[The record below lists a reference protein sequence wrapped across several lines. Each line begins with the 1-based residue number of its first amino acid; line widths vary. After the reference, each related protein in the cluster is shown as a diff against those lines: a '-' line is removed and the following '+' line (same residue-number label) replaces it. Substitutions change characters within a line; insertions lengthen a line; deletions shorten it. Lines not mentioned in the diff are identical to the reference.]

1 MKKLQTLTTSTA
13 IALASVS
20 APAFAQEAQA
30 TAVPADTVNEPALV
44 AKSQVK
50 PLEKSEVPAPSTVK
64 PALDA
69 QNAVVKDA
77 EAKIDTAKSD
87 VQTKEATVASIETE
101 YSNADK
107 AVKDAEVTASQAT
120 PAKVAEVKDA
130 QAKNLDAQTANQR
143 ATEATNEQIKS
154 ETTVLAE
161 KQSDVA
167 TAKENL
173 DQAEK
178 DVQTAEQAVT
188 NAESAL
194 DGTGLTN
201 AEKDLKEAQKGVKD
215 AEDTVAD
222 AQTAFKN
229 ATKADADRDD
239 AIKSAETDVNT
250 KNDAVKLTKE
260 KLATAN
266 EHAESVEAKLQSAQ
280 DELKKA
286 QDALKNIGKPTN
298 IYEAINAEIVD
309 KSGTIYFKDKTFD
322 LTAKMN
328 EFRRLIK
335 EDKNVEAQKYA
346 EENLL
351 SSMLNLYIDDTSQ
364 QFIKALIG
372 DEAFNKTYNLQNG
385 KLILSREDYKALNIA
400 FASQLNAFRK
410 ISGLEPIN
418 KVTENSIDLGMKAI
432 DAWNDF
438 ANKPENVN
446 KYGSELGH
454 NGFSNV
460 QKATGAFTENIYPM
474 AGFKKSSMTFTELN
488 TLFVYHMLGF
498 AFKDA
503 HSNWGHYFNLLSGDN
518 VHMGLYQNRSD
529 STEAGGAYFTHSFP
543 NAKAN
548 DTIIYSQYGAIKLS
562 KIEHSLAEYNSKVD
576 ELINYAVNH
585 PQYIYLLQEYNNYY
599 AAIQNEYRRT
609 NVIDP
614 QKQAQLDGKAKELDD
629 YEKEHKVPSI
639 DFTGSSGGF
648 TVRET
653 FKLRHIAPFNGWS
666 VSWLKKNDDGTFKYQ
681 SSSTDDFSGTLDDYK
696 KIMTIKVDNLVKSKL
711 SSMQEQ
717 IAETKQLYAPFFE
730 KLSQAEI
737 KNNVNQL
744 QAKVIKSQSNLEQA
758 TTALE
763 NAKNALT
770 KASTDYASALS
781 LKTEAEKVLASAMAT
796 PLQAQV
802 AENNLRLANIALEN
816 AKKREAKASEA
827 VANFSASLADKK
839 ATLEKAQDALKSA
852 KTVKTIAS
860 QALDIASANLE
871 DQETKLDNLNKQV
884 TKLLAEKDALVKE
897 AKELAEQL
905 QAYLDAP
912 VALTKAKQARTA
924 VSVKLELAK
933 ADLEMAQSKLEN
945 LLTAQKAEEAK
956 LAELEATYARLV
968 DLAEKAQENVVAKLP
983 DGTVI
988 AVPKVAPTAEVLP
1001 EVNLEELAKEDAKDS
1016 TVKTLPDGTIVA
1028 VPKDAPVAEAL
1039 PTVNVDELKKALDAG
1054 KEVTLDAQGN
1064 VVVRETK
1071 PATYEKPVNVERPQ
1085 DNNDKSN
1092 KDYASDKNV
1101 TIDNKGNVIVNGQTY
1116 TSQQQVSSKP
1126 TYSRVERAKTLP
1138 NTGTKESNLTLFVL
1152 AILSGLGIALK
1163 RRQGK

>member
-1 MKKLQTLTTSTA
+1 MKKLQTLTTSSA
-13 IALASVS
+13 IALASVG
-20 APAFAQEAQA
+20 APVFAQEAQA
-30 TAVPADTVNEPALV
+30 TSVPADTAVNEPALV

-50 PLEKSEVPAPSTVK
+50 PLEKSQVPAPSTVK

-69 QNAVVKDA
+69 QKAVVKEA
-77 EAKIDTAKSD
+77 EVKINEAKSD
-87 VQTKEATVASIETE
+87 VKAKEATVASTETE
-101 YSNADK
+101 VAEATQ
-107 AVKDAEVTASQAT
+107 AVKNAEATASQAI
-120 PAKVAEVKDA
+120 PEKVAEVKDA
-130 QAKNLDAQTANQR
+130 QAKNLEAQTANQK

-154 ETTVLAE
+154 ETNVLAE

-167 TAKENL
+167 IAQENL

-178 DVQTAEQAVT
+178 DVKTAEQTVA
-188 NAESAL
+188 NAEAAL
-194 DGTGLTN
+194 DGTGLAN

-215 AEDTVAD
+215 AEATVAE
-222 AQTAFKN
+222 AETAFTTAK
-229 ATKADADRDD
+229 KADEAREA

-250 KNDAVKLTKE
+250 KNDAVKLAKE
-260 KLATAN
+260 KLTSAN
-266 EHAESVEAKLQSAQ
+266 QHADTVEAKLQTAQ
-280 DELKKA
+280 AELKSA
-286 QDALKNIGKPTN
+286 QDALKNVGKPTN

-309 KSGTIYFKDKTFD
+309 KSGAIYFKDKTFD

-335 EDKNVEAQKYA
+335 EDKNVEAQEYA
-346 EENLL
+346 EENLF

-460 QKATGAFTENIYPM
+460 QKATGAFTENIYPT

-503 HSNWGHYFNLLSGDN
+503 NSNWGHYFNLLSGDN
-518 VHMGLYQNRSD
+518 VHMGLYQNGSD
-529 STEAGGAYFTHSFP
+529 STKAGGAYFTHSFP
-543 NAKAN
+543 NTKAN
-548 DTIIYSQYGAIKLS
+548 DTIIYSQYGATKLS
-562 KIEHSLAEYNSKVD
+562 QMEHSLAEYNSKVA
-576 ELINYAVNH
+576 ELVNYAVNH

-599 AAIQNEYRRT
+599 AAIQNEYLRT

-653 FKLRHIAPFNGWS
+653 FKLRHIAPFNDWS

-696 KIMTIKVDNLVKSKL
+696 KIMTIKVNNLVKNKL
-711 SSMQEQ
+711 NSIQKQ
-717 IAETKQLYAPFFE
+717 IAETKQQYAPFFE
-730 KLSQAEI
+730 KLSQAET

-781 LKTEAEKVLASAMAT
+781 LKTDAEKVLADAMAT

-816 AKKREAKASEA
+816 AKKREATASEA

-839 ATLEKAQDALKSA
+839 ATLEKAQAELDGA
-852 KTVKTIAS
+852 KAIQTTAS
-860 QALDIASANLE
+860 QALLDAKASLEAQEAKINNLKAQS
-871 DQETKLDNLNKQV
+871 DKLI
-884 TKLLAEKDALVKE
+884 AEKDALVKE
-897 AKELAEQL
+897 AKKLAAKL

-912 VALTKAKQARTA
+912 AKLATAKDAQTKAEA
-924 VSVKLELAK
+924 KLAQVK
-933 ADLEMAQSKLEN
+933 ADLEKAQSTLEN
-945 LLTAQKAEEAK
+945 LLSAYRVEYAK
-956 LAELEATYARLV
+956 LVDLQTDYDELV
-968 DLAEKAQENVVAKLP
+968 DLAEQAQENVVAKLP

-988 AVPKVAPTAEVLP
+988 AIPKVAPTAEVLP
-1001 EVNLEELAKEDAKDS
+1001 ELNLDALVEEDAKDS
-1016 TVKTLPDGTIVA
+1016 IVKQLPDGTIVA

-1039 PTVNVDELKKALDAG
+1039 PTFNVDELKEVDAG
-1054 KEVTLDAQGN
+1054 KAN
-1064 VVVRETK
+1064 SETYSAPAVKSTENKK
-1071 PATYEKPVNVERPQ
+1071 PN
-1085 DNNDKSN
+1085 
-1092 KDYASDKNV
+1092 
-1101 TIDNKGNVIVNGQTY
+1101 
-1116 TSQQQVSSKP
+1116 
-1126 TYSRVERAKTLP
+1126 YSRVERAKTLP
-1138 NTGTKESNLTLFVL
+1138 NTGTKESNITLFVL
-1152 AILSGLGIALK
+1152 AILSGFGLVSK
-1163 RRQGK
+1163 KRQGK